1 MPLAEIEQSNKSQ
14 AWTLVAFRKTGY
26 PPVAGRLEPDRN
38 LEQGIFGQ
46 ILIEAQA
53 LGRLELI
60 DQPLPP
66 DSWVLQ

>member
-26 PPVAGRLEPDRN
+26 PPVTGQLVPDRN